1 MVHIQECRRNLSN
14 QSMSLPK
21 LSFTANRPQFEA
33 DNSKFAEVHRHK
45 EVCDKDCVCIPPPE
59 RVESDEYDCSPSP
72 TVRPTQVPV
81 IGTNRLTHYFI
92 KPHSFHG
99 PQRTILNQL
108 PKRAQGPLSTSQ
120 DSMELGW
127 GIHIQEGWHWRSI
140 YFVAVVVFVIGGL
153 VFGIAWS
160 VAKEDIQSAFYIAAT
175 WVAMAPLLFGWIA
188 VRDLQ

>member
-1 MVHIQECRRNLSN
+1 MSS
-14 QSMSLPK
+14 QSFSI
-21 LSFTANRPQFEA
+21 TANVSQFEA

-45 EVCDKDCVCIPPPE
+45 EICDKDCVCIPPAE
-59 RVESDEYDCSPSP
+59 RVQNDEYDCSPSP
-72 TVRPTQVPV
+72 TVKPTQVPV
-81 IGTNRLTHYFI
+81 IGTIRLTHYFL
-92 KPHSFHG
+92 KPHAFHG

-108 PKRAQGPLSTSQ
+108 PKRAEGPLSTSQ
-120 DSMELGW
+120 DSMQLGW

-140 YFVAVVVFVIGGL
+140 YFVVVVAFVIGGL

-160 VAKEDIQSAFYIAAT
+160 VAKKDIQSAFSIAAT